1 MTDEERELEGSGN
14 LYRSY
19 GWSEEDPGF
28 GTRLS
33 LKPDII
39 LYQKPL
45 KMFSVLVSL
54 RNISTYDSKSPLE
67 MLRACCSIP
76 ELTQRVV
83 GLTRIVVYI
92 VCELAV
98 YGVL

>member
-1 MTDEERELEGSGN
+1 MKVQVLCTDLMS
-14 LYRSY
+14 SQ
-19 GWSEEDPGF
+19 WKTED
-28 GTRLS
+28 
-33 LKPDII
+33 
-39 LYQKPL
+39 L
-45 KMFSVLVSL
+45 KMFSVLVSP
-54 RNISTYDSKSPLE
+54 RNTSTYDSKSPLE

-83 GLTRIVVYI
+83 GLTRIVVYT